1 MRGGILALCGL
12 LAACASAPVDA
23 PKARAPL
30 WPMPPELP
38 RFQYEASLRS
48 AASVLVESESDR
60 FRRLAT
66 GASLPIDPILE
77 KPIAVA
83 ARGGR
88 VYVADSVKRRIVVF
102 DNPRRRVFEFGL
114 RPPGELAKPL
124 GINLDGLGRVYV
136 ADATRRQ
143 VVVYDSLGLYQRVIG
158 DKTLLEH
165 PVAVAASTD
174 GGRVYVVDRGSN
186 ESAHHR
192 VQMFD
197 GTGRHLRQIGRRGG
211 GDGEFN
217 VPVQAAVG
225 ADGHLYVLDAGNF
238 RIQVFSPE
246 GGFLRAFGGAGNG
259 LGQLARPRG
268 LALDAEGLIYVSDA
282 SFANVQV
289 FDDQGNLLLPL
300 GERDLD
306 GGPGRFVLPAG
317 LAVDETRRL
326 FVVDQYLR
334 KVEVLRRLSETEG
347 RRLMAEANGPEK
359 ATEKTAK

>member
-1 MRGGILALCGL
+1 
-12 LAACASAPVDA
+12 
-23 PKARAPL
+23 
-30 WPMPPELP
+30 MPPELP

-48 AASVLVESESDR
+48 AASVMVETDADR

-66 GASLPIDPILE
+66 GTALPIDSILE

-88 VYVADSVKRRIVVF
+88 AYVADSVKRRVVVF
-102 DNPRRRVFEFGL
+102 DNPRRKVFEFGL
-114 RPPGELAKPL
+114 RPPGELAKPV
-124 GINLDGLGRVYV
+124 GIALDGQGRVYV

-143 VVVYDSLGLYQRVIG
+143 VVVYDALGLYQLAIG
-158 DKTLLEH
+158 DKSLLEH
-165 PVAVAASTD
+165 PVAVAASAD

-197 GTGRHLRQIGRRGG
+197 GAGRHLGQIGRRGG

-217 VPVQAAVG
+217 VPVAAAMG
-225 ADGHLYVLDAGNF
+225 PDGRLYVLDAGNF
-238 RIQVFSPE
+238 LIQVFAPD
-246 GGFLRAFGGAGNG
+246 GAFARAFGGAGNG

-268 LALDAEGLIYVSDA
+268 LALDDEGLVYVSDA

-289 FDDQGNLLLPL
+289 FDARGDLLLPL
-300 GERDLD
+300 GERDMA

-334 KVEVLRRLSETEG
+334 KVDVLRRLGEAEG
-347 RRLMAEANGPEK
+347 RRLMGGG
-359 ATEKTAK
+359 